1 MAAGQGVEFL
11 PAHGGTPGLVLNRGG
26 YAAIGL
32 HGHGLFA
39 AAGGREPLRHA
50 GFLDQKFPRLL
61 GGLGGCRVGLVLGV
75 SPGFGTQGTL
85 GLGAL
90 TLGCGVGFLLRGR
103 PAHAAAVRPARAF
116 GHAALVAEGHT
127 AVAVDRADDLVIRA
141 D

>member
-1 MAAGQGVEFL
+1 M
-11 PAHGGTPGLVLNRGG
+11 NRGG

-32 HGHGLFA
+32 HSHGLFA

-50 GFLDQKFPRLL
+50 GFLDQKLPRLF
-61 GGLGGCRVGLVLGV
+61 GRNCGCRVGLVLGV
-75 SPGFGTQGTL
+75 GPGFGAQGAL

-90 TLGCGVGFLLRGR
+90 ALGCSVGFLLRGR
-103 PAHAAAVRPARAF
+103 TAHTAAVRPARAF

-127 AVAVDRADDLVIRA
+127 AVAIDRADDLVIRA